1 MIPLDSSGFASETAL
16 PGGEELGI
24 LAVLGFWGGLESRA
38 LRLLGE
44 EDWGFFLEAAAR
56 ALDMSASKAEGGFD
70 IVRLGF
76 LEEKGFVETRKKE
89 SVLRAERERES
100 ESETVRVRVKGGGSS
115 SMNVV
120 RLRA

>member
-1 MIPLDSSGFASETAL
+1 MVPLDSSGFASETAL

-24 LAVLGFWGGLESRA
+24 LAVLGFWGGLESRV

-76 LEEKGFVETRKKE
+76 LEEKGFVETRKEE
-89 SVLRAERERES
+89 SVLRAERERERES
-100 ESETVRVRVKGGGSS
+100 ESFDYEDRV
-115 SMNVV
+115 
-120 RLRA
+120 

>member
-1 MIPLDSSGFASETAL
+1 ML

-24 LAVLGFWGGLESRA
+24 LAVLGFWGGLESRV

-76 LEEKGFVETRKKE
+76 LEEKGFVETRKE
-89 SVLRAERERES
+89 ERVLRAERERES